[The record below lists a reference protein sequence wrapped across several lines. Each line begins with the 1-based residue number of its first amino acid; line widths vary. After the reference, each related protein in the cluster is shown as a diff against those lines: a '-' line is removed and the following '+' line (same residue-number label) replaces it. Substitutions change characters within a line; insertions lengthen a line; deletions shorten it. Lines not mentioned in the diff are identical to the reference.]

1 MFLDPRFWLTISFSI
16 FTILLIKYVLP
27 KILAALD
34 NKSKQI
40 ADSIEQAKQMKEQAE
55 QLLLAAKKYHEDSLT
70 YCQKLI
76 NDAKEEA
83 DKLLSDSKKELE
95 EELLKKTNLA
105 KERIKQEEEKTVREI
120 KSNIIAAAI
129 KIITD
134 KSDTLSVESSSA
146 IAKKAAAD
154 ISRMIH

>member
-27 KILAALD
+27 KILVALD

-40 ADSIEQAKQMKEQAE
+40 ADSIEQAKQMKEKAE
-55 QLLLAAKKYHEDSLT
+55 QLLLEAKKYHEESLV

-76 NDAKEEA
+76 HDAKEEA
-83 DKLLSDSKKELE
+83 DKLLSDSKKELAG
-95 EELLKKTNLA
+95 ELLKKTNLA

-120 KSNIIAAAI
+120 KSNIIASAI
-129 KIITD
+129 KIITN
-134 KSDTLSVESSSA
+134 KSNNLSVESSSA

-154 ISRMIH
+154 ISKMIH

>member
-1 MFLDPRFWLTISFSI
+1 MFLDPRFWLTISFLI

-34 NKSKQI
+34 NKSRQI
-40 ADSIEQAKQMKEQAE
+40 ADSIEQAKRMKEQAE
-55 QLLLAAKKYHEDSLT
+55 QLLLAAKKYHEESLA

-76 NDAKEEA
+76 SDAKAEA

-95 EELLKKTNLA
+95 EELLTKTNLA

-134 KSDTLSVESSSA
+134 KSDNLSVESSSA

-154 ISRMIH
+154 ISKMIH